1 MKPEQ
6 LSELKLQLKIGKPD
20 PALVAAFVDAYET
33 QQRAEGFW
41 SVRAPQMNEELLV
54 LRRLENHARGLI
66 NRLPPTGKFGTGRD
80 LLVFE
85 LDKLNSLRVD
95 HAKESA

>member
-41 SVRAPQMNEELLV
+41 SVRAPQMNEELLLIRKLETHARAAARMLPNTSGV
-54 LRRLENHARGLI
+54 LRDLI
-66 NRLPPTGKFGTGRD
+66 TLD
-80 LLVFE
+80 LDALA
-85 LDKLNSLRVD
+85 SLRAD